1 MGRAAPVM
9 EGKKTLQAWYP
20 PRQRLQSCFGDVKQ
34 VFRQDEPM
42 YSLNIIQ
49 KEWEREKEEIFKI
62 FLAYTRKQLHKK
74 R

>member
-1 MGRAAPVM
+1 
-9 EGKKTLQAWYP
+9 
-20 PRQRLQSCFGDVKQ
+20 
-34 VFRQDEPM
+34 M